1 MATVMQMI
9 EPKTHTGT
17 IGWFRACV
25 NAGRIHS
32 EVVNV
37 TPGLAAFILD
47 YNADNRA
54 LKTTKVKQYVADMMA
69 GRWTL
74 NGEPIIVSNTGE
86 LNDGQHRLSALIDAG
101 ATVPFLFVFGVTR
114 ESRTTVDQGAARGAN
129 DYLAMSGTPNSKAAA
144 SLTRLLIG
152 YEEAAGNTMGNA
164 GAVTSAQILD
174 RVERDPLIA
183 KAASY
188 AQSNASYAKG
198 ILSPALIGF
207 TFYVLSKVDAVA
219 ARDFMDQVC
228 IGENIKRGD
237 PAFAVRSALTGAS
250 ETARAQKAE
259 MLLRSWN
266 AYRLGQSRVM
276 AKSMGRL
283 PELI

>member
-1 MATVMQMI
+1 MKLAETPQ
-9 EPKTHTGT
+9 TQTGT
-17 IGWFRACV
+17 IHWFKQCA
-25 NAGRIHS
+25 NAGRVHS

-47 YNADNRA
+47 RNADNRGI
-54 LKTTKVKQYVADMMA
+54 KSTKIKQYVADMKA
-69 GRWTL
+69 GHWTL
-74 NGEPIIVSNTGE
+74 NGEPIIVSQTGE

-101 ATVPFLFVFGVTR
+101 IVLPFLFVFGVTR

-129 DYLAMSGTPNSKAAA
+129 DYLAMNGTPNSKAAA

-164 GAVTSAQILD
+164 GAVTSAQIME
-174 RVERDPLIA
+174 RVENDPLIA

-188 AQSNASYAKG
+188 AQAISSYAKG

-207 TFYVLSKVDAVA
+207 TFYVLSKVDADE
-219 ARDFMDQVC
+219 AREFMDQVC

-237 PAFAVRSALTGAS
+237 PAFAVRHALSNAS

-259 MLLRSWN
+259 MLFRAWN

-283 PELI
+283 PELV